1 VAIDVKKLKEERDAQ
16 KDQLR
21 KLEVQQ
27 RELEGK
33 LKGLRQQEI
42 RAKREIEALSTLIE
56 LAENKVEATEATSP
70 PG

>member
-1 VAIDVKKLKEERDAQ
+1 MAIDLKKLKDERDAQ

-27 RELEGK
+27 REIEVK